1 MQTIPN
7 FSNYL
12 INRNGEIFSKIS
24 NKFLKTYI
32 NAVGYEAIKLIDDLG
47 KKKHLLIHRVLAE
60 LFIPNPE
67 NKREVNHI
75 DINRANNSL
84 NNLEWVTPSENVRHA
99 FRVRKHKKS
108 IDYTEIPNIVK
119 KLKEGTSWVNVARQ
133 YDVDPSG
140 LRKLIKR
147 EFERN
152 NELSAFNELCL
163 LINSYEVPKGNRG
176 LNQKTKT
183 IQVTFED
190 GSVKQFESINETAR
204 YLGCNPSM
212 VHRKVKSGKLYK
224 GKLFKVVSDGQNSRH
239 I

>member
-32 NAVGYEAIKLIDDLG
+32 NGVGYEAIKLIDDLG
-47 KKKHLLIHRVLAE
+47 KKKHLLIHRALAE
-60 LFIPNPE
+60 LFIPNPD
-67 NKREVNHI
+67 NKQEVNHI
-75 DINRANNSL
+75 DANRANNSL
-84 NNLEWVTPSENVRHA
+84 NNLEWVTPSENIRHA
-99 FRVRKHKKS
+99 FKLRKHKKS
-108 IDYTEIPNIVK
+108 IDYTEIPTIVQ
-119 KLKEGTSWVNVARQ
+119 KLKNGNSWANIAKQ
-133 YDVDPSG
+133 YNVDPSG

-152 NELSAFNELCL
+152 NNLNAFNELCL
-163 LINSYEVPKGNRG
+163 LIKSYEIPKGNKG

-183 IQVTFED
+183 VQVTFED
-190 GSVKQFESINETAR
+190 GTVKHFESINETAR
-204 YLGCNPSM
+204 HLKCNPSM
-212 VHRKVKSGKLYK
+212 VHRKIKSGKTYK
-224 GKLFKVVSDGQNSRH
+224 GNLIKVISDGQNTRH